1 MSSHSF
7 ESKELGTTDI
17 FTALEDIIGPPTLL
31 KGESIDRYKDLVSQ
45 VRNSIKPNDTIEEVW
60 VHDFVALLWDMLR
73 FRRWK
78 TKLIRIC
85 AHEGLRPIL
94 KKLVADDRDPRD
106 ERALLLPSPADRLT
120 DQWARCSPEA
130 LDKVSKI
137 LNDAEIDFESVMAQ
151 TMAVKLDEI
160 ERIDRLM
167 TQNEIRRNALLRE
180 IDRRRLALAQ
190 RIMKDVEDISDA
202 ESEPP
207 RPA

>member
-1 MSSHSF
+1 
-7 ESKELGTTDI
+7 
-17 FTALEDIIGPPTLL
+17 
-31 KGESIDRYKDLVSQ
+31 
-45 VRNSIKPNDTIEEVW
+45 
-60 VHDFVALLWDMLR
+60 MLR

-78 TKLIRIC
+78 TRLIGIC
-85 AHEGLRPIL
+85 GHEGLLPIL
-94 KKLVADDRDPRD
+94 EKLVTDNRDPRN
-106 ERALLLPSPADRLT
+106 EQALLVRSPADRLA
-120 DQWARCSPEA
+120 DQWARGNPEA
-130 LDKVSKI
+130 LKQVSKI
-137 LNDAEIDFESVMAQ
+137 LNEAEIDFESIMAQ